1 MIQAPNLGLIFKK
14 RFYSIKSIK
23 MFKSLRI
30 FFTAAILVLLTL
42 FFSSCSKKV
51 IFPTS
56 SIAPSAVGRVKIKKD
71 NNNNYA
77 IQINIQHLPD
87 AKRLSP
93 PRDYYVVW
101 IETRNNGIKNIGRIV
116 PSKGFLSSKM
126 TASLNAVSPTKPKRV
141 FITAENDEYIR
152 YPGNMVVLDTGNF

>member
-1 MIQAPNLGLIFKK
+1 MKAAKKFKK
-14 RFYSIKSIK
+14 
-23 MFKSLRI
+23 LQI
-30 FFTAAILVLLTL
+30 FFSAAILVLLTF

-77 IQINIQHLPD
+77 IQVNIENLPD

-93 PRDYYVVW
+93 PKDYYVVW

>member
-1 MIQAPNLGLIFKK
+1 MKAAKKFKK
-14 RFYSIKSIK
+14 
-23 MFKSLRI
+23 LQI
-30 FFTAAILVLLTL
+30 FFSAAILVLLTF

-77 IQINIQHLPD
+77 IQVNIENLPD

-93 PRDYYVVW
+93 PKDYYVVW

-116 PSKGFLSSKM
+116 PSKGFLNSKM

>member
-1 MIQAPNLGLIFKK
+1 MKAPKIFKN
-14 RFYSIKSIK
+14 R
-23 MFKSLRI
+23 RI
-30 FFTAAILVLLTL
+30 FISGAILFSIF
-42 FFSSCSKKV
+42 FFSSCSKKI

-56 SIAPSAVGRVKIKKD
+56 SIAPAAAGRVKIKKD

-77 IQINIQHLPD
+77 IQVNIENLPD

-93 PRDYYVVW
+93 PRNYYVVW
-101 IETRNNGIKNIGRIV
+101 IETRNNGIKNLGRIV
-116 PSKGFLSSKM
+116 SSKGFLSSKM
-126 TASLNAVSPTKPKRV
+126 KASLNAVSPNKPKRV

>member
-1 MIQAPNLGLIFKK
+1 MKAPQIFNNG
-14 RFYSIKSIK
+14 
-23 MFKSLRI
+23 RI
-30 FFTAAILVLLTL
+30 FISAAILFSIF
-42 FFSSCSKKV
+42 FFSSCSKKI

-56 SIAPSAVGRVKIKKD
+56 SIAPAAVGRVKIKKD

-77 IQINIQHLPD
+77 IQVNIENLPD

-93 PRDYYVVW
+93 PKNYYVVW
-101 IETRNNGIKNIGRIV
+101 IETRNNGIKNLGRIV
-116 PSKGFLSSKM
+116 SSKGFLSSKM
-126 TASLNAVSPTKPKRV
+126 KASLNAVSPNKPKRV

>member
-1 MIQAPNLGLIFKK
+1 MKAPKIFNNG
-14 RFYSIKSIK
+14 
-23 MFKSLRI
+23 RI
-30 FFTAAILVLLTL
+30 FISAAILFSIF
-42 FFSSCSKKV
+42 FFSSCSKKI

-56 SIAPSAVGRVKIKKD
+56 SLAPAAVGRVKIKKD

-77 IQINIQHLPD
+77 IQVSIENLPD

-93 PRDYYVVW
+93 QRNYYVVW
-101 IETRNNGIKNIGRIV
+101 IETRNNGIKKLGRIIS
-116 PSKGFLSSKM
+116 SKGFLSSKM
-126 TASLNAVSPTKPKRV
+126 KASLDAVSPTKPTRV

>member
-1 MIQAPNLGLIFKK
+1 MKAPKIFNNG
-14 RFYSIKSIK
+14 
-23 MFKSLRI
+23 RI
-30 FFTAAILVLLTL
+30 FISAAILFSIF
-42 FFSSCSKKV
+42 FFSSCSKKI

-56 SIAPSAVGRVKIKKD
+56 SLAPAAVGRVKIKKD

-77 IQINIQHLPD
+77 IQVSIENLPD

-93 PRDYYVVW
+93 PRNYYVVW
-101 IETRNNGIKNIGRIV
+101 IETRNNGIKKLGRIIS
-116 PSKGFLSSKM
+116 SKGFLSSKM
-126 TASLNAVSPTKPKRV
+126 KASLDAVSPTKPTRV

>member
-1 MIQAPNLGLIFKK
+1 MKAPKIFNNG
-14 RFYSIKSIK
+14 
-23 MFKSLRI
+23 RI
-30 FFTAAILVLLTL
+30 FISAAILFSIF
-42 FFSSCSKKV
+42 FFSSCSKKI

-56 SIAPSAVGRVKIKKD
+56 SLAPAAVGRVKIKKD

-77 IQINIQHLPD
+77 IQVSIENLPD

-93 PRDYYVVW
+93 PRNYYVVW
-101 IETRNNGIKNIGRIV
+101 IETRNNGIKKLGRIIS
-116 PSKGFLSSKM
+116 SKGFLSSKM
-126 TASLNAVSPTKPKRV
+126 KASLNAVSPNKPKRV